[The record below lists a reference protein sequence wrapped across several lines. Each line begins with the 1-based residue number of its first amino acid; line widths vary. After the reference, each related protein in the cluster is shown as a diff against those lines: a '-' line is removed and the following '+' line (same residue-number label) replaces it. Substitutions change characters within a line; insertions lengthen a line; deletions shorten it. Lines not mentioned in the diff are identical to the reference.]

1 MNDYQI
7 KKRKRDEIKEC
18 KIYYCKFCDKCYTNN
33 YNLNLHYKTKRHI
46 IKSEILN
53 KFPLEKITETSAS
66 SNQHGSYVPLRGP
79 SVLGPIVHHPSCS

>member
-18 KIYYCKFCDKCYTNN
+18 KLYYCDHCQKAYTNN

-46 IKSEILN
+46 IKSEILT
-53 KFPLEKITETSAS
+53 KFPIEKITETSAS
-66 SNQHGSYVPLRGP
+66 SNQHGSYVPLPSP
-79 SVLGPIVHHPSCS
+79 SVRVLTVHHPSCS